1 MNVQTA
7 LVSQLQAMDSEFNN
21 RKDKSIAKINAQAI
35 LDNLRQIINSNKSD
49 AFVASNKEKIAMA
62 LKMAKDKINAL

>member
-35 LDNLRQIINSNKSD
+35 LDNLRQIINSNKAD
-49 AFVASNKEKIAMA
+49 AFVISNKDKITMA
-62 LKMAKDKINAL
+62 LKMAQDKINAL